1 MGTPNKK
8 TDEVVVKVPQGV
20 RTIKIEFDAKDA
32 RESRKPSR
40 RKICD

>member
-1 MGTPNKK
+1 MGIPDKK

-20 RTIKIEFDAKDA
+20 RTIKIEFDAKEA
-32 RESRKPSR
+32 RESRKSST